1 MKLYQ
6 MADGGVLASARE
18 YDIAAGTAIKEGQ
31 VVKLSAGLVVSTA
44 AGETGAVLGVAAE
57 SHSGQADA
65 LSPRE
70 NGEGLM
76 VYDAPGAIFQC
87 AAPEVTVTSGSD
99 TTLVATGIAS
109 FVNDDFNGGF
119 VKLLR
124 KAANS
129 TNTDLIG
136 QVRRITDF
144 VADSK
149 TFTLESGGVPYAGD
163 VYAVFPPIGF
173 ARGNLSADRTGL
185 VLTASASLA
194 LKVVG
199 RDLTLDK
206 INVKARKHTLAESE

>member
-31 VVKLSAGLVVSTA
+31 VVKMSGVVISATV
-44 AGETGAVLGVAAE
+44 GETGAILGVAAE

-70 NGEGLM
+70 NGTGIM

-87 AAPEVTVTSGSD
+87 AAPEVTVTSGTA
-99 TTLVATGIAS
+99 TTLVATGIAA
-109 FVNDDFNGGF
+109 FANDDFNGGF
-119 VKLLR
+119 VKLMR

-129 TNTDLIG
+129 TNADLIG

-149 TFTLESGGVPYAGD
+149 TFTIESGGVPYAGD

-173 ARGNLSADRTGL
+173 AKGNLNADRTGL
-185 VLTASASLA
+185 VLTATASLA

-206 INVKARKHTLAESE
+206 INVKARKHTLAEIE